1 MARRQLLSNL
11 WVTYKDNV
19 KQTEEITLEM
29 FGEDGGSNSKEG
41 TSQTVYIECSGPWES
56 TCPSWISLSPLTG
69 NGGETIVTVSA
80 ESAPTTDP
88 RDGEIIIK
96 SQSGLDSIKI
106 NVEQEGIQAFIRVI
120 EIDGPYDSKDD
131 SSATYHAGWR
141 ESGLVSITFEYPK
154 GTMPSN
160 RNKGE
165 LYLDVNTVAID
176 VDSSSSYD
184 YATYTI
190 QWGACDWVGTFHWE
204 GHIEFYLTD
213 KDGPVSGP
221 SFTYILYQDP
231 KSYISIIETHS
242 RETPFPYDGYVGVPY
257 LEYETNGFSGLN
269 EEYPSEDHSY
279 CAVTVSA
286 DTSDAVLFGTSSA
299 DCTSTT
305 LTLSK
310 YGGFV
315 YFQVQERDSQAF
327 SDREFK
333 ITFTCADYEATGD
346 YANPSGY
353 AEYTITQRGYP
364 FLYLTPEIKSISA
377 EASSFTITINSN
389 YQWSLDE
396 NSSWITLSPWFH
408 SGDTRSISSGSGYTQ
423 ITCIYDE
430 NASVAGSRSA
440 TITAS
445 CTFEGQALS
454 CLTATCVVTQS
465 AATPYIRINGSTNG
479 GASVSNSA
487 TSYQI
492 TIESNDS
499 WTFNDGA
506 GCTPNAGV
514 GDASSTINF
523 SQNTGA
529 DPIDYTITA
538 TTTYGATATFTLSQK
553 GALWLIPSYSAGTI
567 VSSADTSDSTQS
579 SITIR
584 VPSGATSVKVS
595 FSSSGN
601 WEKMSYSDIVD
612 WWCSASRTT
621 GISGT
626 VVTYTISENDS
637 IDERTTE
644 SAFTYNLSQQ
654 STNDYEYSVIFIQEG
669 QDPYLTIKSG
679 STIVTSTTISSAMA
693 TINLNVDSNCMW
705 AESHTSGV
713 TTVTNGTTGRIG
725 GNISISIPATTTVS
739 TGIVNT
745 YTITVRTNDVN
756 SEIVKYFTVYQKG
769 VTPYVEFVDSSYNV
783 QADVV
788 TSVTVFV
795 TSNTGWELDYDGTA
809 VIGASPLTGT
819 SGTNMPVEL
828 TVAQHTATTST
839 TVNVT
844 ATTSDGYDWDTS
856 QVVVGAFVPILTAI
870 SNSLIFE
877 SKAGGSQ
884 QSVRIG
890 GNIAWGL
897 DSKPDWIR
905 VTPESY
911 GTQGSKTE
919 TSFSFGTLTTNDSAS
934 QRSGVVKFVA
944 DNYPSCTLSINVA
957 QNGTGVTTSIKLG
970 STSVPAKGGNNN
982 IYVTTNGTGG
992 GTLYISAPYA
1002 STSTTTPSA
1011 SVFSGYASA
1020 GSYSGNSSTAIRY
1033 NFPSNTSVTTYNWY
1047 RVYTSDG
1054 KGELIFYQ
1062 LTTELS
1068 ITVEPEDKSIGWSGG
1083 TVYVTITTNDPNGW
1097 KVKSMTNRSM
1107 IANDISLS
1115 TKGNNGVTLEIEVE
1129 PSYSPSGT
1137 VSGNIV
1143 FACQSNTAKTAEL
1156 TLTQNLTGSGNHWV
1170 PTVYLE
1176 WANAAISNTTTAN
1189 TLNYTANT
1197 DFSYTC
1203 SGGSS
1208 FLTSNTVSVGNRV
1221 NTTTGSITISG
1232 FGANPSAS
1240 DRKFW
1245 VSSPSVSVAG
1255 FSTQDMNLSNEQS
1268 FTQNRYT
1275 PEISISPTSVTISTP
1290 QSGKTSA
1297 IHVYASNSW
1306 TADASDIPDWASL
1319 STTAGTGD
1327 ATVYISYGDN
1337 RNTTPRT
1344 PGSITFALNDYPS
1357 YTADLTISATTASSV
1372 RTVSATTKITMLFTQ
1387 NETARWDFE
1396 FYTDGFYIPANNPL
1410 VDFGVYI
1417 DDMRGYQAPI
1427 GSWYGTSGGGTNIQT
1442 TSSLHG
1448 DVMTKLGEPIS
1459 VSGGTRQ
1466 YWSEYSNGVIT
1477 ITYPEYD
1484 IEVTAYPVITP
1495 TLTLSTDGTIS
1506 YSNTAITINVTSN
1519 TSWVVTYDSML
1530 YVTDSYC
1537 TEVAGTPSPSSITGS
1552 GNKSITFTV
1561 PQNYSSSI
1569 WSSDR
1574 KFTFTGTTTY
1584 GFADIDYGYGI
1595 PEATASTIVE
1605 QEGYDNRVT
1614 PNITMSSNITLYGGQ
1629 SSFSIPIT
1637 VEPSG
1642 VSWKL
1647 TGEVSSGNGKIMSY
1661 EPNTVVSVSATTA
1674 IGQVSG
1680 SNCKYIFTV
1689 TTVESD
1695 KYKVAT
1701 ESCTI
1706 TQGGEVQNHLDYSG
1720 TILGADETSTTIDVI
1735 TANDTVTWKF
1745 DDGLVLID
1753 ELPLSF
1759 AIEPSPQDTT
1769 SSNSD
1774 LLLGKPSLVTLS
1786 PSAGTGTTRGVSVT
1800 NITSNSTTI
1809 TASFTGG
1816 SPSAHSITITKYA
1829 TLSVSTNSSISS
1841 GAAKIILT
1849 ITTVNSGDSWTL
1861 SASQTWVTLGQTS
1874 GVGGKS
1880 VTASISANTLT
1891 TARSVT
1897 FTLTSNGKSVTCTVT
1912 QEAKVT
1918 TYQVSI
1924 NWTAIDDGEYYVLLA
1939 NLSVTT
1945 QDLILSTEIPEPSSF
1960 YFTYSVNG
1968 STMSSNI
1975 HDGAT
1980 KVSYNG
1986 VEWYEVA
1993 TYNKDSGT
2001 STWKGWTINSVSCT
2015 RLSAG
2020 YEFVDDNY
2028 PRVVGDTLA

>member
-1 MARRQLLSNL
+1 MARRRLLSNL
-11 WVTYKDNV
+11 WATYKDNV

-29 FGEDGGSNSKEG
+29 FGEFGGSNSKEG

-80 ESAPTTDP
+80 ESAQTITYP
-88 RDGEIIIK
+88 RSGEIIIK

-106 NVEQEGIQAFIRVI
+106 NVEQEGRLNFIRAI

-141 ESGLVSITFEYPK
+141 ESGLVSITFEYAK
-154 GTMPSN
+154 GAEIRYRTQSEDDFDLN
-160 RNKGE
+160 INA
-165 LYLDVNTVAID
+165 VAID
-176 VDSSSSYD
+176 VDSSSFYD

-190 QWGACDWVGTFHWE
+190 QWDACDWGGSSHWVKSVA
-204 GHIEFYLTD
+204 FYTSDLA
-213 KDGPVSGP
+213 
-221 SFTYILYQDP
+221 SFTYQLYQDP
-231 KSYISIIETHS
+231 KSYIFIKGPYNLK
-242 RETPFPYDGYVGVPY
+242 TPVPYDGNVGAASY
-257 LEYETNGFSGLN
+257 LTYKTNGFIGLN

-305 LTLSK
+305 LTLSRPTGK
-310 YGGFV
+310 V

-327 SDREFK
+327 NDREFK

-353 AEYTITQRGYP
+353 TEYTITQRGYP
-364 FLYLTPEIKSISA
+364 FLYLTPERKSISA
-377 EASSFTITINSN
+377 EASSFTITVNSN

-396 NSSWITLSPWFH
+396 NSSWITLST
-408 SGDTRSISSGSGYTQ
+408 SYGSGNTQ
-423 ITCIYDE
+423 ITCNYNE

-440 TITAS
+440 TITGS
-445 CTFEGQALS
+445 CTFEGATLS
-454 CLTATCVVTQS
+454 GFTATCVVTQS

-601 WEKMSYSDIVD
+601 WEKMSYGDID
-612 WWCSASRTT
+612 WCSASRTT

-654 STNDYEYSVIFIQEG
+654 PTNDYEYSVIFIQEG

-769 VTPYVEFVDSSYNV
+769 VTPYVKFVDSSYNV

-970 STSVPAKGGNNN
+970 STVVPAKGGNNI

-1083 TVYVTITTNDPNGW
+1083 TVSVTITTNDPNGW

-1115 TKGNNGVTLEIEVE
+1115 TTGNNGVTLKIEVE

-1232 FGANPSAS
+1232 FGANPSTS

-1255 FSTQDMNLSNEQS
+1255 FSTQDMNLSNEQL

-1275 PEISISPTSVTISTP
+1275 PEISVSPTSVTISTP

-1297 IHVYASNSW
+1297 IHVYASDSW
-1306 TADASDIPDWASL
+1306 TADVSDIPDWASL

-1387 NETARWDFE
+1387 NETSRWDFE

-1410 VDFGVYI
+1410 VDFGIYVNDTY
-1417 DDMRGYQAPI
+1417 GYQAPI

-1484 IEVTAYPVITP
+1484 IAVTAYSAITP
-1495 TLTLSTDGTIS
+1495 TLTLSTVGTIS
-1506 YSNTAITINVTSN
+1506 YSNTAITITVTSN

-1530 YVTDSYC
+1530 YIPGSYC
-1537 TEVAGTPSPSSITGS
+1537 TEVAGTPSQSSITGS

-1637 VEPSG
+1637 VEPSSG
-1642 VSWKL
+1642 VSWEL
-1647 TGEVSSGNGKIMSY
+1647 TGEVSSGNGTIMRC
-1661 EPNTVVSVSATTA
+1661 EPNSGVSVSATTA

-1680 SNCKYIFTV
+1680 SNCEYIFTV
-1689 TTVESD
+1689 TTIESA

-1701 ESCTI
+1701 KSCTI
-1706 TQGGEVQNHLDYSG
+1706 TQGEVQNHLDYYA
-1720 TILGADETSTTIDVI
+1720 TLDADETSTTIDVI
-1735 TANDTVTWKF
+1735 TANDAVTWTF
-1745 DDGLVLID
+1745 DDGLVLVD

-1829 TLSVSTNSSISS
+1829 TLSISTNSSISS
-1841 GAAKIILT
+1841 GADKIILT

-1912 QEAKVT
+1912 QEAKAI

-1924 NWTAIDDGEYYVLLA
+1924 NWTAIKDGQYYVLLA
-1939 NLSVTT
+1939 NLSVGT
-1945 QDLILSTEIPEPSSF
+1945 QDLILSTEMIPEPSSF
-1960 YFTYSVNG
+1960 YFTYSING

-1986 VEWYEVA
+1986 VEYYNVD
-1993 TYNKDSGT
+1993 TYIKDSGT

>member
-1 MARRQLLSNL
+1 MARRRLLSNL

-29 FGEDGGSNSKEG
+29 FSEDGGSNSKEG

-106 NVEQEGIQAFIRVI
+106 NVEQEGIQDFIRAI

-154 GTMPSN
+154 GSTLSY
-160 RNKGE
+160 RNETNISLSEGDF
-165 LYLDVNTVAID
+165 YLNVNAVAID

-190 QWGACDWVGTFHWE
+190 QWDACDWGGVSHWE
-204 GHIEFYLTD
+204 RSVEFYTTN
-213 KDGPVSGP
+213 GA
-221 SFTYILYQDP
+221 SFTYHLYQDP
-231 KSYISIIETHS
+231 KSYIFINDPYN
-242 RETPFPYDGYVGVPY
+242 RETPFPYDGNVGAVPY
-257 LEYETNGFSGLN
+257 LEYETNGFIGLN

-299 DCTSTT
+299 YCTSTT
-305 LTLSK
+305 LTLSRYNSGK
-310 YGGFV
+310 V

-364 FLYLTPEIKSISA
+364 FLYFTPERKSISA
-377 EASSFTITINSN
+377 EASSFTITVNSN

-396 NSSWITLSPWFH
+396 NSSWITLST
-408 SGDTRSISSGSGYTQ
+408 SYGSGNTQ
-423 ITCIYDE
+423 ITCNYNE

-440 TITAS
+440 TITGHCYS
-445 CTFEGQALS
+445 EGTVLS
-454 CLTATCVVTQS
+454 SVTATCVVTQS

-479 GASVSNSA
+479 SASVSNSA

-601 WEKMSYSDIVD
+601 WEKTSYGDID
-612 WWCSASRTT
+612 WCSASRTT

-769 VTPYVEFVDSSYNV
+769 VTPYVEFDDPAYDV

-795 TSNTGWELDYDGTA
+795 TSNTGWELNYDGTA

-819 SGTNMPVEL
+819 SGRNMPVEL
-828 TVAQHTATTST
+828 TVAQHTATTYT

-844 ATTSDGYDWDTS
+844 ATTSDGYDWYTS

-870 SNSLIFE
+870 TNNSLIFE
-877 SKAGGSQ
+877 SKADGSQ

-919 TSFSFGTLTTNDSAS
+919 TSFSFRTSTTNDSVS

-957 QNGTGVTTSIKLG
+957 QNGTGVTTSIILG
-970 STSVPAKGGNNN
+970 STVVPAKGGNNN
-982 IYVTTNGTGG
+982 IFVTTNGTDG

-1020 GSYSGNSSTAIRY
+1020 GSYSGNSSTVIQY

-1047 RVYTSDG
+1047 HVYTSDG

-1097 KVKSMTNRSM
+1097 KVKSMTNRPM

-1115 TKGNNGVTLEIEVE
+1115 TTGNNGVTLKIEVE

-1208 FLTSNTVSVGNRV
+1208 FSTSNTVSVGNRV

-1232 FGANPSAS
+1232 FGANPSTS

-1245 VSSPSVSVAG
+1245 VSSPSVFVAG
-1255 FSTQDMNLSNEQS
+1255 FSTQDMKLSNEQS

-1275 PEISISPTSVTISTP
+1275 PEISVSPTSVTISTP

-1297 IHVYASNSW
+1297 IHVYASDSW
-1306 TADASDIPDWASL
+1306 TADVSDIPDWASL
-1319 STTAGTGD
+1319 STTAGTGYT
-1327 ATVYISYGDN
+1327 TVYIYYSDN
-1337 RNTTPRT
+1337 SNMTPRT

-1357 YTADLTISATTASSV
+1357 YTADLTISATTESSAK
-1372 RTVSATTKITMLFTQ
+1372 TVSATTKITMLFTQ

-1396 FYTDGFYIPANNPL
+1396 FYTNGFYIPDNNPL
-1410 VDFGVYI
+1410 VDFGIYVNDTY
-1417 DDMRGYQAPI
+1417 GYQVPI

-1442 TSSLHG
+1442 TSSLHDG

-1459 VSGGTRQ
+1459 VSGGTTGQ
-1466 YWSEYSNGVIT
+1466 YWKKCSNGVIT
-1477 ITYPEYD
+1477 ITYPEYY
-1484 IEVTAYPVITP
+1484 IEVTAYPTITP
-1495 TLTLSTDGTIS
+1495 TLTLSTDGTIP

-1519 TSWVVTYDSML
+1519 TSWVVTYHSM
-1530 YVTDSYC
+1530 SYLPRSYS
-1537 TEVAGTPSPSSITGS
+1537 TNVSGTPSPYFITGS
-1552 GNKSITFTV
+1552 GTTAITFTV

-1569 WSSDR
+1569 WSKYR

-1584 GFADIDYGYGI
+1584 DFDEIDYDYGI
-1595 PEATASTIVE
+1595 PETTARTIVG
-1605 QEGYDNRVT
+1605 QEGYDDRDT
-1614 PNITMSSNITLYGGQ
+1614 PIITMLSGITLYGGQ
-1629 SSFSIPIT
+1629 SSFSISIT
-1637 VEPSG
+1637 VEPSSD
-1642 VSWKL
+1642 VSWEL
-1647 TGEVSSGNGKIMSY
+1647 TGEVSSGNGTIMSY
-1661 EPNTVVSVSATTA
+1661 TPDSGVSVSATTVS
-1674 IGQVSG
+1674 GQVSG
-1680 SNCKYIFTV
+1680 SNCEYVFRL
-1689 TTVESD
+1689 TTIESD
-1695 KYKVAT
+1695 KYKST
-1701 ESCTI
+1701 TKSCTI
-1706 TQGGEVQNHLDYSG
+1706 TQGEAQNRLDYDG

-1735 TANDTVTWKF
+1735 TANDTVTWSLLSSVA
-1745 DDGLVLID
+1745 GGA
-1753 ELPLSF
+1753 PLGT
-1759 AIEPSPQDTT
+1759 QLT
-1769 SSNSD
+1769 S
-1774 LLLGKPSLVTLS
+1774 LS
-1786 PSAGTGTTRGVSVT
+1786 PSSGIGTTRGVLVT
-1800 NITSNSTTI
+1800 NITSTGATI

-1816 SPSAHSITITKYA
+1816 SPSAASITIKKYA
-1829 TLSVSTNSSISS
+1829 LSISPILSSTSIIPSISS
-1841 GAAKIILT
+1841 EATEIILE
-1849 ITTVNSGDSWTL
+1849 ITTVNSGDSWVL
-1861 SASQTWVTLGQTS
+1861 SASETWVTLGQPS
-1874 GVGGKS
+1874 GVGGTF
-1880 VTASISANTLT
+1880 VTASISVNTLT

-1897 FTLTSNGKSVTCTVT
+1897 FTLTSNGKSVTCTVR
-1912 QEAKVT
+1912 QGAKVA

-1924 NWTAIDDGEYYVLLA
+1924 KWGVKVDGQDSVLVA
-1939 NLSVTT
+1939 KLSVGSQGLT
-1945 QDLILSTEIPEPSSF
+1945 LSTEIPEPSSF

-1968 STMSSNI
+1968 STMVSNI

-1980 KVSYNG
+1980 KVTYSG
-1986 VEWYEVA
+1986 VEWYKVA
-1993 TYNKDSGT
+1993 THNMSSDTLSSWT
-2001 STWKGWTINSVSCT
+2001 GWTVDSVSCT

-2028 PRVVGDTLA
+2028 PQTVTSNGGADWSER